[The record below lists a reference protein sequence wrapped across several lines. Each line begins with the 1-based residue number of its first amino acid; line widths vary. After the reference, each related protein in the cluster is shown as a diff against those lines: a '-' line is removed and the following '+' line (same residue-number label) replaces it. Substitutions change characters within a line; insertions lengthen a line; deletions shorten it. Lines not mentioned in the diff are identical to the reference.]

1 MPRPSRLNWFDVP
14 QLERSVVVRSTI
26 GEDIDDARCA
36 APLPRLVACATIAA
50 QALAAA
56 SSNRVGSA
64 RRRRITRTIQDV
76 VCDLWLVNRGAQA
89 AAIVWVRRANPLGGL
104 VVQLELATRTCAHH
118 AHAGH
123 TKRNVCLSEMQTE
136 KVLDVQHGTCL
147 APRKAIVDASPL
159 VGVGDAHAAHARQ
172 CHFGERQRRE
182 EARVR
187 ARGYHVR
194 VFNVRRAFV
203 RLNELRHFLQGVQ
216 RVQCVDLRTHIEKA
230 ADAIARA

>member
-1 MPRPSRLNWFDVP
+1 MPTPSSRAPIGTGKSMSAHHLLIFKGVRRVHEGTVELHMQCLVLEASVEETGIKMHPWTVLADVLEIVRDRAAHLEHHKEVDHIIELVVP

-136 KVLDVQHGTCL
+136 KVLGTRGV
-147 APRKAIVDASPL
+147 PPSP
-159 VGVGDAHAAHARQ
+159 A
-172 CHFGERQRRE
+172 
-182 EARVR
+182 
-187 ARGYHVR
+187 
-194 VFNVRRAFV
+194 
-203 RLNELRHFLQGVQ
+203 
-216 RVQCVDLRTHIEKA
+216 
-230 ADAIARA
+230 